1 MNITLNVSPIKVL
14 MFFYLIL
21 MANLLSTKLNA
32 HLIDNINNNKILKH
46 IIIFVTI
53 IVLLTLVYSD
63 LNIYDLIIY
72 GFIIYFVFI
81 LSTKMNK
88 NYVMGI
94 LSLLVLF
101 YLKDYYNKQKIM
113 IIAKDQTLNGL
124 DKEKKI
130 ENINKQ
136 NLSMNVIFGLL
147 VVGGAL
153 LYDNKKVAQYG
164 GGYSLQKFFNI

>member
-21 MANLLSTKLNA
+21 MANLLSAKLNA

-53 IVLLTLVYSD
+53 IVLLTVIYSD

-136 NLSMNVIFGLL
+136 NFSMNVIFGLL

-153 LYDNKKVAQYG
+153 LYDNKKAEQYG